1 MTTRAVKRPRWFY
14 GWTIVATLCMV
25 NFATAA
31 TGTLNLGLFII
42 PMSEGLGISRG
53 IFGWLSTSR
62 SLAAG
67 GSSLVL
73 GSLVDRFG
81 VRILLPLSSLVTGL
95 CLIGIGASSQM
106 YQVFILFALMGLVG
120 LGSQAGSLLSS
131 VPVAKWFVAK
141 RGKALSIA
149 MLGGGIGAI
158 VFVPVTQVLIDNLGW
173 RWAWMVLAFI
183 SMAVII
189 PLSMAFIR
197 RQPEDMG
204 LQPDG
209 GTSAVQKERSVHTAP
224 ADTEVIWT
232 VREALRTRAFW
243 QLTASLMLSGFAM
256 GTAIHRIPYWTERGF
271 DAQTVSL
278 AFSADAAGA
287 AFMIMA
293 SGFVLDRVPSRFTA
307 ASAFAGF
314 AGAVTIMLVATNVLH
329 MFTSTVL
336 FGFSA
341 GTNQVSQTYLW
352 ARYYGRASLG
362 TIRGITMP
370 MTLLATAAGA
380 PAAGYIYDI
389 TGGYELAWQ
398 IAISIYILAFLLMV
412 TALPPVR
419 TLPGQPRPATGG

>member
-1 MTTRAVKRPRWFY
+1 LTTGAAKRSRWFY
-14 GWTIVATLCMV
+14 GWTVVATLCMV

-53 IFGWLSTSR
+53 VFGWLSTSR

-67 GSSLVL
+67 GSSLVI

-81 VRILLPLSSLVTGL
+81 VRLLLPVSSLVTGL

-106 YQVFILFALMGLVG
+106 YQVFFLFSFMGLVG

-158 VFVPVTQVLIDNLGW
+158 VFVPVTQVLISRLEW
-173 RWAWMVLAFI
+173 RMAWMVLAFT
-183 SMAVII
+183 SMAIII
-189 PLSMAFIR
+189 PLSLAFIR

-204 LQPDG
+204 LRPDG
-209 GTSAVQKERSVHTAP
+209 EAP
-224 ADTEVIWT
+224 VVRAEHSPHVAIADVEEAWT

-243 QLTASLMLSGFAM
+243 QLTASLMLGGFAM

-293 SGFVLDRVPSRFTA
+293 SGFVLDRVPPRFTA

-314 AGAVTIMLVATNVLH
+314 AGAVTIMLVATSTLH
-329 MFTSTVL
+329 MFASTVL

-341 GTNQVSQTYLW
+341 GINQVSQTYLW

-380 PAAGYIYDI
+380 PVAGYIYDF

-398 IAISIYILAFLLMV
+398 IAVAVYILAFLFMLSA
-412 TALPPVR
+412 TPPVR
-419 TLPGQPRPATGG
+419 PLQSQPRPAPSG